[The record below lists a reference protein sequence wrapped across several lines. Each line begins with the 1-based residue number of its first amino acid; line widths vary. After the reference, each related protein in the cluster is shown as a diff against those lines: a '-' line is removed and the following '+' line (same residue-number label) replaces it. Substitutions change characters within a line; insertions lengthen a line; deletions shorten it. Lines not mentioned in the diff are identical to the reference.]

1 MTHHVSSKGFFATL
15 FDFSFTS
22 FVTLKFL
29 KVIYAIAVVVIGLGA
44 LIWMFIIGSAGG
56 IFVLIAL
63 VAGPLAALIYLISV
77 RITFEVIAVLF
88 RIGENTAVLAGQSS
102 APPSPPPATWQ
113 PSTPPQQ

>member
-1 MTHHVSSKGFFATL
+1 MTTHVSNKGFFATL

-29 KVIYAIAVVVIGLGA
+29 RVIYAIAVVAIGLA
-44 LIWMFIIGSAGG
+44 TLVWMGIIGSQGG
-56 IFVLIAL
+56 IFVLLAL
-63 VAGPLAALIYLISV
+63 VAGPLAGLLYLISV
-77 RITFEVIAVLF
+77 RVTFEVIAVLF